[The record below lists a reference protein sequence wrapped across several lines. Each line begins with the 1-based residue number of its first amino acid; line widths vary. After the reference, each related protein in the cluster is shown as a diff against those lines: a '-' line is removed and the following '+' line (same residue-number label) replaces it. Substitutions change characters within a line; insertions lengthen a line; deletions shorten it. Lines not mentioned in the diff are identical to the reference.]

1 MKKYIATLL
10 RRTAQWLDPQKPEVT
25 GYARQTLGYVP
36 YIGIEVF
43 RKQLMTGDEE
53 GARTIKHSMRVLA
66 EATAE
71 TMMKDALMSSGTIR
85 VEHNYGTKDK
95 KVDGILCK
103 ASGATVI
110 LEVKGSWV

>member
-10 RRTAQWLDPQKPEVT
+10 RRLAHWLDPQRPEIT

-43 RKQLMTGDEE
+43 RKQVMTGDEE

-71 TMMKDALMSSGTIR
+71 TMMKDALIGSGAMRI
-85 VEHNYGTKDK
+85 EHNYGTKDK
-95 KVDGILCK
+95 EVDGILCK

-110 LEVKGSWV
+110 MELKGSWV